1 MNHHLLYPIRS
12 KVLRDLGT
20 AASETEDAVMHRLR
34 EKAVLELVQSEKS
47 YLRSVNENV
56 TFYWYKLC

>member
-1 MNHHLLYPIRS
+1 MNHHLVYRITRS

-47 YLRSVNENV
+47 YLR
-56 TFYWYKLC
+56 